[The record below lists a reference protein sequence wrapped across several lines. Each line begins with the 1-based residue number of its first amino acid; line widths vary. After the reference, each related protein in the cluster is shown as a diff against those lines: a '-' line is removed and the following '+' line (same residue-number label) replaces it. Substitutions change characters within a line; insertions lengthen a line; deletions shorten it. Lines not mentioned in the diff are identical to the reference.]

1 MKAPCETI
9 VWCLL
14 PAMRAEIA
22 KSLLDENLPQNYVTE
37 KLGISR
43 AAVCQ
48 YVKNKRG
55 IETALDEESKKEIK
69 IFAKQIVD
77 DDLSHDEVNK
87 GICILCHKLRENLIE
102 SKISEY
108 PKHKDKKSKCE
119 YC

>member
-9 VWCLL
+9 VWYLL

-22 KSLLDENLPQNYVTE
+22 KSLLDENLPQNYAAE

-55 IETALDEESKKEIK
+55 VETALDEESKKEIK
-69 IFAKQIVD
+69 IFAKQIAD
-77 DDLSHDEVNK
+77 DDLSREDVNK

-102 SKISEY
+102 SKISGC
-108 PKHKDKKSKCE
+108 PKYTDKKSKCE
-119 YC
+119 